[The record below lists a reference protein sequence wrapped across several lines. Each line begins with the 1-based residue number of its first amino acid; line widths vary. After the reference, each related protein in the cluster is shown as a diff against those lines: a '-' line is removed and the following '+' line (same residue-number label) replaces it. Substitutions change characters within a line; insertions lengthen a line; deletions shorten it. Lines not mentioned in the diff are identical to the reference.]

1 MGERRE
7 YATFLKRES
16 HKHKYAKDVLRLWLE
31 EDGFEVKDEVELEV
45 EGWRFFPDLVVYK
58 DGHIQAFYEVVH
70 THPVDW
76 RKLSRIQHYCWHNK
90 LDLLLHEVDA
100 EWIMRQ
106 LAGEERPPKLVMFTF
121 DLNMNKY
128 TEEYNR
134 EEILAETLTQ

>member
-7 YATFLKRES
+7 HTTFLKKES
-16 HKHKYAKDVLRLWLE
+16 YKHKSAKDVLRLWLE
-31 EDGFEVKDEVELEV
+31 ENGLEVRTEVELEV
-45 EGWRFFPDLVVYK
+45 EGWRFFPDLVAYK

-76 RKLSRIQHYCWHNK
+76 KKLSRMQHYCWHNK
-90 LDLLLHEVDA
+90 LEIMLYEVDA
-100 EWIMRQ
+100 EWILRQ
-106 LAGEERPPKLVMFTF
+106 IQKPEKIVRFTF

-134 EEILAETLTQ
+134 EEILAETLTL